1 MDPWSK
7 FNESPCNFGV
17 RLQCFLTMPDS
28 VLNLCETFA
37 RLVVTVCQ
45 PFEPALARMNA
56 AG

>member
-1 MDPWSK
+1 
-7 FNESPCNFGV
+7 
-17 RLQCFLTMPDS
+17 MPDS